1 MKSFSEKTN
10 RGDDVVQS
18 FCSFSMVLRLQSLV
32 EIPKLH
38 RDTPFFFGRL
48 PHPCERLLAKRKSEN
63 HGLRDLTLSKHKG
76 SWILPD

>member
-18 FCSFSMVLRLQSLV
+18 FCSYSMVLRLQLLV
-32 EIPKLH
+32 EIRKLH

-63 HGLRDLTLSKHKG
+63 HGLRDLTFSKHKG

>member
-48 PHPCERLLAKRKSEN
+48 PHLVSYC
-63 HGLRDLTLSKHKG
+63 LRNANQRIMVSV
-76 SWILPD
+76 I